1 MISKLEKEKSDSLT
15 AIHNSLQAEKQV
27 NECASLHMYLSELIL
42 VDNINQLLTWLLQS
56 LSKFQV
62 AFNEAVT
69 KLSQNKDKVI
79 EDLRAKEKDLLEQL
93 STDQG
98 FYMFYCVKIY
108 IFVAGNCFENELCWF
123 ESFKL

>member
-69 KLSQNKDKVI
+69 KLSQDKDKVI

-108 IFVAGNCFENELCWF
+108 
-123 ESFKL
+123 